1 MHDLSILVFILLFK
15 FALPQH
21 PLLKWNHS
29 IKDDIKYIADPA
41 IHAIWDINFS
51 FWEEKQNK
59 YSIRTT
65 SENDIIKFIKI
76 VKPYILQVPSLL
88 YKIRKNMTKDEF
100 LFNQNQGLKCETF

>member
-1 MHDLSILVFILLFK
+1 MDDGYININQSKQRSSIQHTIKISTCVDKDTAKIIIMYFK
-15 FALPQH
+15 E
-21 PLLKWNHS
+21 K
-29 IKDDIKYIADPA
+29 
-41 IHAIWDINFS
+41 WDIDFS

-59 YSIRTT
+59 YSIRTA

-76 VKPYILQVPSLL
+76 VKPYILQIPSLL